1 MALGGKK
8 KVRSSNELIIENDDE
23 SVKSGFEDAR
33 EIPVSKTPNHNISSG
48 PRSNPVDLG
57 PNPVVY
63 QTLTY
68 DYQTITYDYQ
78 TLTYDY

>member
-33 EIPVSKTPNHNISSG
+33 EIPVSKTPNLNLLSNINQKVMSTKK
-48 PRSNPVDLG
+48 
-57 PNPVVY
+57 Y
-63 QTLTY
+63 C
-68 DYQTITYDYQ
+68 
-78 TLTYDY
+78 